1 MDDAGRLIDGL
12 RRQREK
18 YGEVAA
24 VAERQRALLES
35 NDLDE
40 LLRLV
45 ERKRALIEEI
55 DAIKRETA
63 GLTERWA
70 ELRGTLPTEEVRKV
84 EEVVEET
91 RLLLEKILKIEEADR
106 QRIEQGREGR
116 GDELRKLHQQKK
128 LRDAY
133 GQKGEGETRFLD
145 DKK

>member
-1 MDDAGRLIDGL
+1 MEDAAKLIDGL

-24 VAERQRALLES
+24 VAERQRALLDA
-35 NDLDE
+35 NDLDG
-40 LLRLV
+40 LLRLI
-45 ERKRALIEEI
+45 ERKRALMEEI
-55 DAIKRETA
+55 DAIKREMA
-63 GLTERWA
+63 GLPERWA
-70 ELRGTLPTEEVRKV
+70 ELRGRLPADEVRKV

-91 RLLLEKILKIEEADR
+91 RLLLERILKIEEADR

-116 GDELRKLHQQKK
+116 GEELRKLHQQRK

-145 DKK
+145 DKQ

>member
-1 MDDAGRLIDGL
+1 MDDAARLIDGL

-35 NDLDE
+35 NDLDG
-40 LLRLV
+40 LLRLI
-45 ERKRALIEEI
+45 ERKRVLMEEI

-63 GLTERWA
+63 GLTERWG
-70 ELRGTLPTEEVRKV
+70 EIRGRLPAGEIRAV
-84 EEVVEET
+84 EAVVEET
-91 RLLLEKILKIEEADR
+91 RLLLEKILKIEEEDR
-106 QRIEQGREGR
+106 KRIEQGHEGR
-116 GDELRKLHQQKK
+116 GEELRKLHQQRK

-145 DKK
+145 DKQ